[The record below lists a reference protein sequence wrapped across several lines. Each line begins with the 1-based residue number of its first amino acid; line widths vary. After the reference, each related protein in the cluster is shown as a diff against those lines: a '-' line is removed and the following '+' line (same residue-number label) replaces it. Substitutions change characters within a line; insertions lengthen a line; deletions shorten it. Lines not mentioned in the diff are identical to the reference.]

1 MDPASD
7 ILTEN
12 GHPETELS
20 ERAARR
26 HEVAKTVAITRG
38 YARLYR
44 WRWAVAFLV
53 AVACVVVGWQS
64 RKLTVDPSNRAFFA
78 QRSESSATY
87 RTFLKRFG
95 SDETI
100 VVGIRMAEGLTPEL
114 GAWLQ
119 DVTKALR
126 VLPHVEE
133 VRSLAT
139 VTRLQRTFFGRLVER
154 PLLADATNGT
164 WTRRALP
171 RDPSP
176 EEPLLLSGGRT
187 TAIVLRVAQELPDLD
202 AQRALIAGVQRV
214 LAAHQRSDITYLV
227 TGTVVEQDALLRRMN
242 QDRQRFIP
250 LTVGVVIVLLL
261 LLHAEWLSVVYA
273 LTVMGGSLAVTQGV
287 MAWRH
292 MPLNVVTGLLAP
304 IILIIAVSLTVQISA
319 SFLHVPKDASN
330 GARLATVYRTMFMP
344 CLLASLTTLV
354 GFLTLLVSPVPAVQ
368 AFGVFGALGTM
379 IAWALAMA
387 WIPVCLGLAGDQP
400 SRVAPIFQAIGR
412 ALAERTVRHRWSIVA
427 MAIALM
433 ITGAVWARS
442 VRASTN
448 LIQIFRPN
456 DPFRVET
463 EALQQDL
470 GIVYPLELSV
480 AIPPETPMTS
490 TQTWRFVERFQSTAA
505 QLPVVARSF
514 GLSDVLR
521 YVERVAKITRSER
534 RLTQI
539 LAQLPQRLGPTLSQ
553 LASPDTHQLRLTLY
567 LRRWESAEVV
577 AAIYQLRAIASTV
590 LPPGWRMEPTG
601 HIALLSQM
609 SQRLVEDE
617 IASAVL
623 AFCLILGL
631 MWLAMRSL
639 TYALISLVPN
649 LLPIL
654 GLFGL
659 MAAWQIPLNIATAM
673 SASVAIGLIF
683 DNTIQLLYRYRDAR
697 RVGADTEDAVR
708 AALIRCAQ
716 PMIASSLV
724 VAGGFTVTLWGQMV
738 TTVQFGLLTCA
749 TIGLAMLGDLII
761 LPALLA
767 IWKPADRGF
776 EPSRQGSAGWD
787 QHEVDGGHN
796 EHSRASPPADDGHH
810 QPGAL
815 QENESY
821 TMGSL

>member
-7 ILTEN
+7 VLTEN
-12 GHPETELS
+12 GHSKSDSPQPAT
-20 ERAARR
+20 RR
-26 HEVAKTVAITRG
+26 HEVAKTVAIPRG
-38 YARLYR
+38 YVRLYR
-44 WRWAVAFLV
+44 WRWMVACLV
-53 AVACVVVGWQS
+53 AVGCLAVGWRS
-64 RKLTVDPSNRAFFA
+64 WELAVDPSNRAFFV
-78 QRSESSATY
+78 QHSESSATY
-87 RTFLKRFG
+87 RTFLKQFG

-100 VVGIRMAEGLTPEL
+100 VVGVRMAEGLTPEL
-114 GAWLQ
+114 GHWLQ

-139 VTRLQRTFFGRLVER
+139 VTRLQRTLFGRLVER
-154 PLLADATNGT
+154 PVLPDATASER
-164 WTRRALP
+164 TRYILP

-176 EEPLLLSGGRT
+176 EEPLLLSGWRT

-202 AQRALIAGVQRV
+202 AQRALITGVQRV

-227 TGTVVEQDALLRRMN
+227 TGTVVEQDTLLRRMN

-273 LTVMGGSLAVTQGV
+273 LAVMGGSLAVTQGI
-287 MAWRH
+287 MAWCH
-292 MPLNVVTGLLAP
+292 MSLNVVTGLLAP

-319 SFLHVPKDASN
+319 SFLHVPRGASN
-330 GARLATVYRTMFMP
+330 GARLATVYQTMFMP
-344 CLLASLTTLV
+344 CLLACLTTFV
-354 GFLTLLVSPVPAVQ
+354 GFLTLLVSPVPAVRE
-368 AFGVFGALGTM
+368 FGAFGALGTI

-400 SRVAPIFQAIGR
+400 SRTAPIFQAIGR
-412 ALAERTVRHRWSIVA
+412 VLADRTVRYRWSIVVVA
-427 MAIALM
+427 VALM
-433 ITGAVWARS
+433 IIGAVWAMS

-480 AIPPETPMTS
+480 DIPLETPMTS
-490 TQTWRFVERFQSTAA
+490 TQTWQFLERFQSSAA
-505 QLPVVARSF
+505 QVPVVSTSF
-514 GLSDVLR
+514 SLSDVVR
-521 YVERVAKITRSER
+521 YIERVAKITRSER

-539 LAQLPQRLGPTLSQ
+539 LAQLPQRLGPTWSQ
-553 LASPDTHQLRLTLY
+553 LASPDAHRLRLTLY

-577 AAIYQLRAIASTV
+577 AAIQQLRAIASTV
-590 LPPGWRMEPTG
+590 LPPGWRVEPTG
-601 HIALLSQM
+601 HIVLLSQM

-617 IASAVL
+617 VASVVL
-623 AFCLILGL
+623 AFGIILGL

-697 RVGADTEDAVR
+697 RAGGHTEDAVR
-708 AALIRCAQ
+708 ASLMRCAQ

-724 VAGGFTVTLWGQMV
+724 VAGGFAVTLWGRMV
-738 TTVQFGLLTCA
+738 TTVQFGVLTCT
-749 TIGLAMLGDLII
+749 TIILAMLGDLIV
-761 LPALLA
+761 LPALLT
-767 IWKPADRGF
+767 ICKPR
-776 EPSRQGSAGWD
+776 
-787 QHEVDGGHN
+787 
-796 EHSRASPPADDGHH
+796 
-810 QPGAL
+810 
-815 QENESY
+815 
-821 TMGSL
+821 